1 MIPCQ
6 ATHPRRPYK
15 GVHPPGALLNKKKM
29 FSECGKHH
37 DCVLKTPDA
46 CFVLDLPA
54 LSAQNVKYGDASIL
68 RTNTEHFKLFSVRAY
83 TPNTF

>member
-6 ATHPRRPYK
+6 VTHPRRPYK

-29 FSECGKHH
+29 FSECGKDH

-68 RTNTEHFKLFSVRAY
+68 RANTEHFKLFSVRAY
-83 TPNTF
+83 TPNAF

>member
-1 MIPCQ
+1 
-6 ATHPRRPYK
+6 
-15 GVHPPGALLNKKKM
+15 M
-29 FSECGKHH
+29 FSECGKDH

-54 LSAQNVKYGDASIL
+54 FSAQNVKYGDASIL
-68 RTNTEHFKLFSVRAY
+68 RANTEHFKLFSVRAY